1 MSRGRSPRAGDDGA
15 AVVEFVLVGVLVTVL
30 FAALLQLGLALYVR
44 NTLLASAA
52 EGARY
57 AGNAD
62 RSPDDGAAVTRSI
75 VRGTLS
81 GRYAAQVSA
90 RQETVDGA
98 VVDVVEI
105 RAPLPVIGLVGPSRV
120 LVVRGHALEEA
131 AP

>member
-1 MSRGRSPRAGDDGA
+1 VSRGRRARPGDDGA
-15 AVVEFVLVGVLVTVL
+15 AVVEFVLVGVLVTML

-62 RSPDDGAAVTRSI
+62 RSPEDGAAVTRAI

-105 RAPLPVIGLVGPSRV
+105 RAPLPVIGLVGPSRT